1 MGSSASR
8 AMVYTLPDCPKCEEL
23 KEWLGDRGVEFD
35 VRSFNTKAQTEFI
48 MRNIFGNP
56 PILEWGERAAPSE
69 ELFLGEVLDEEK
81 VKEII
86 GVG

>member
-1 MGSSASR
+1 MVSSASR
-8 AMVYTLPDCPKCEEL
+8 AMVYTLPNCYKCEEL
-23 KEWLGDRGVEFD
+23 KEWLSNRGVEFN
-35 VRSFNTKAQTEFI
+35 VSSFDTKVQTEFI

-56 PILEWGERAAPSE
+56 PIPERGEKAASSE

-86 GVG
+86 GDG